1 MIITYQGV
9 EFFKVQFGDVTI
21 ALNPVSKES
30 KFKTAKFGSDIAI
43 ISADDDDFNGADVVS
58 FAEKAPFVISGPGEY
73 EIKGITIKGFAS
85 KTKYGGE
92 EKINTVYSINLE
104 GMNLCFLG
112 AIGENELPKE
122 IVEGIG
128 DVDILFI
135 PIGGDGVLSAVQ
147 AEKISVEIEP
157 KIIIPMHYGE
167 VGEKDALKKF
177 LKECGDEGTKA
188 IDKLT
193 IKRKDLDAKEGEVV
207 VLSAN
212 N

>member
-30 KFKTAKFGSDIAI
+30 KFKSSKFGSDIAI
-43 ISADDDDFNGADVVS
+43 ISLDDDDFNGADVVA
-58 FAEKAPFVISGPGEY
+58 FAEKAPFVVSGPGEY

-85 KTKYGGE
+85 KSKYGGE
-92 EKINTVYSINLE
+92 ERINTVYSINLE
-104 GMNLCFLG
+104 NMNLCFLG
-112 AIGENELPKE
+112 AIGEGDLPKE

-128 DVDILFI
+128 DVDILFL
-135 PIGGDGVLSAVQ
+135 PIGGSGVLSASQ

-167 VGEKDALKKF
+167 IGEKDALKKF
-177 LKECGDEGTKA
+177 LKECGEEGVKSM
-188 IDKLT
+188 DKLT
-193 IKRKDLDAKEGEVV
+193 IKRKELEGKEGEVV

-212 N
+212 V

>member
-30 KFKTAKFGSDIAI
+30 KFKSSKFGSDIAI
-43 ISADDDDFNGADVVS
+43 ISADNNDFNGADVVS
-58 FAEKAPFVISGPGEY
+58 FAEKAPFVVSGPGEY
-73 EIKGITIKGFAS
+73 EIKGITVKGFAS

-92 EKINTVYSINLE
+92 ERINTVYSINLE

-135 PIGGDGVLSAVQ
+135 PIGGDGVLDPVR
-147 AEKISVEIEP
+147 AERISVEIEP

-177 LKECGDEGTKA
+177 LKECGEEGTKA

-207 VLSAN
+207 VLSPN
-212 N
+212 V